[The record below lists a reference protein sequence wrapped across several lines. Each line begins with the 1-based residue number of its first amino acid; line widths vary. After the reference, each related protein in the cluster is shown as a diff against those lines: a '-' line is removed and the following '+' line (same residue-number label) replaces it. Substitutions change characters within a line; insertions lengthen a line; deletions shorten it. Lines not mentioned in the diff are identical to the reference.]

1 LRILVAHSF
10 YRLPGGED
18 TYVRQ
23 QVDLLRANHEV
34 ELLEFRNEGLGGNA
48 KTAAQMTFSKQRINE
63 AGKILDDFRPEV
75 VHIHNMYPAAGPAV
89 HLAAAKRRIP
99 LVMTVHN
106 FRLRCPNGY
115 MFTEGE
121 PCTRCE
127 GGMYAH
133 ATLHNCFP
141 TRGQAFA
148 YAGALWTHRF
158 VLRLERKIS
167 IFITPSE
174 FMRNTVI
181 GWDVSP
187 ERVDLVRNF
196 TASSTVATSQPGSFG
211 IFVGRLSSEKGLDQL
226 LAALQLAGDPPFKI
240 IGDGPLQEDLMAE
253 ARRLE
258 LQNTEFVGRIPNEE
272 VQQILPRARFLAMP
286 SICHENAPLAALE
299 AMAAGRPL
307 LVSKMGGLPEL
318 VESGGGLAFESK
330 DTAGAADRVRRL
342 MEDDELCRR
351 AGSAALAFATQELSA
366 EGHVRGL
373 ESAYGKAALMSIGKN

>member
-18 TYVRQ
+18 NYVRQ
-23 QVDLLRANHEV
+23 QVDLLRTNHDV

-48 KTAAQMTFSKQRINE
+48 KTAAQMTLSRSQIDKV
-63 AGKILDDFRPEV
+63 GTVLDGFKPEV

-89 HLAAAKRRIP
+89 HLAAAKRQVP

-121 PCTRCE
+121 PCRRCE

-133 ATLHNCFP
+133 ATLHDCFP
-141 TRGQAFA
+141 TKGQAFA

-158 VLRLERKIS
+158 LLRLEHKVS
-167 IFITPSE
+167 VFITPSE
-174 FMRNTVI
+174 FMRDTVI
-181 GWDVSP
+181 GWDIP
-187 ERVDLVRNF
+187 PKRVALVRNF
-196 TASSTVATSQPGSFG
+196 TASNPAATSEPGSFG
-211 IFVGRLSSEKGLDQL
+211 MFVGRLSSEKGLDQM
-226 LAALQLAGDPPFKI
+226 LAALQQAGDPPFEI
-240 IGDGPLQEDLMAE
+240 IGDGPLQEGLRAE
-253 ARRLE
+253 AKRLD
-258 LQNTEFVGRIPNEE
+258 LRNTKFVGRIPNAK
-272 VQQILPRARFLAMP
+272 VQQTLPRARFLAMP

-318 VESGGGLAFESK
+318 VESGAGLAFESG
-330 DTAGAADRVRRL
+330 DVAGAADHIRRL
-342 MEDDELCRR
+342 MEDDDLCRR
-351 AGSAALAFATQELSA
+351 SGSAALAFSSHELNA
-366 EGHVRGL
+366 ERHARGL
-373 ESAYGKAALMSIGKN
+373 ESAYARAAHRTT